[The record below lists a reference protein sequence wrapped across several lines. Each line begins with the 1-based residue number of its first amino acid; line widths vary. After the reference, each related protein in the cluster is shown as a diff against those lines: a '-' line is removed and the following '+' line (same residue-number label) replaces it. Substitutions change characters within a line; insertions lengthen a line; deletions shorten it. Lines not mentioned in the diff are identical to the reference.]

1 MIIFDL
7 INTAVDWANLER
19 ARPPYCPSAKDI
31 FILNESKL
39 GLYTDDK
46 AYRKVILTED
56 DQKLYGKWAYVSHN
70 CYEEEIIDLLIS
82 EECVVS
88 KSVRFI
94 YSQFSDF
101 FCNPTGD

>member
-7 INTAVDWANLER
+7 IDTAVDWANLER

-82 EECVVS
+82 EESVVS
-88 KSVRFI
+88 KSV
-94 YSQFSDF
+94 
-101 FCNPTGD
+101 